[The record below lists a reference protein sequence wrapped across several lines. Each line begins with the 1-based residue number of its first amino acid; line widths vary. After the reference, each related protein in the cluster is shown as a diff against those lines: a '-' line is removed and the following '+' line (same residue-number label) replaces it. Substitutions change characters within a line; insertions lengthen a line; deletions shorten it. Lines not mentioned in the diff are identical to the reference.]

1 MLTFPYIHIIKY
13 KHSNHFYSE
22 ILVQDVN
29 TYITRVNLQTLLPET
44 WVVSDVSKMI
54 SVIKEVNQSNILT
67 YLYMFS
73 LWVID
78 YVASSLTEREKQQ
91 YGAQMTAWYF
101 PTTFRVCLSC

>member
-29 TYITRVNLQTLLPET
+29 MYITWVNLQTLLPET
-44 WVVSDVSKMI
+44 WVVLDVSKMI
-54 SVIKEVNQSNILT
+54 SVIKEVNQSNILA

-73 LWVID
+73 LQVID
-78 YVASSLTEREKQQ
+78 YVTFQLTQREKQQ
-91 YGAQMTAWYF
+91 HGENMTAWYF